1 MLNSI
6 MIISLCGWILG
17 IFYDLLSPKVEDP
30 RLHIFIA
37 TITILSWWESH
48 LWLSCL
54 VIVVTVLYAAL
65 AILHYIERWNHI
77 GAPWAQYIKNK
88 EGSSE
93 IETTEAILEDAN
105 KQI

>member
-37 TITILSWWESH
+37 TITILSWW
-48 LWLSCL
+48 
-54 VIVVTVLYAAL
+54 AL

-77 GAPWAQYIKNK
+77 GAPWAQYIKKK